1 MRKEE
6 AQLVKNRGGFFMDKP
21 DKPEDLPAA
30 GDEPENLI
38 TSADIIKGEI
48 CKDCGF
54 RCIQGCV

>member
-1 MRKEE
+1 
-6 AQLVKNRGGFFMDKP
+6 MDKR
-21 DKPEDLPAA
+21 EDLPV
-30 GDEPENLI
+30 EEEETENLI

>member
-1 MRKEE
+1 
-6 AQLVKNRGGFFMDKP
+6 MDKP

-30 GDEPENLI
+30 GDEPGNLI